1 MASKLKKAAE
11 KIAVEDLVIN
21 DDSLDKEDPEKGL
34 NELELPNDGAETPT
48 LTIPDKKEGK
58 TEIEKEK
65 KRDDKCLLFFLD
77 MKSFRNARLIMNET
91 EQQTIFGCA

>member
-58 TEIEKEK
+58 TEIEKKKK
-65 KRDDKCLLFFLD
+65 KR
-77 MKSFRNARLIMNET
+77 R
-91 EQQTIFGCA
+91 